1 MRDPVRE
8 AWLDTNVIVRLVA
21 GDGTAEMRA
30 GARRLLASAADGALV
45 LRLHPLVVG
54 ECLHVLSGL
63 YKGMR
68 AETAQTLRLVL
79 HRPGVLCVERPQ
91 LLRALSLWEQ
101 RTGLH
106 FVDCYLIASAEAAG
120 HAVASFDG
128 GIKRTGLVPVI
139 DAASA

>member
-1 MRDPVRE
+1 MREPVRE

-30 GARRLLASAADGALV
+30 GARRLLASAAEGRLV
-45 LRLHPLVVG
+45 LRLHPLVIG

-63 YKGMR
+63 YRGQR
-68 AETAQTLRLVL
+68 AETSRTLRVLL
-79 HRPGVLCVERPQ
+79 HRPGVQAVERPQ
-91 LLRALSLWEQ
+91 ALRALSLWEQ
-101 RTGLH
+101 RAGLH
-106 FVDCYLIASAEAAG
+106 FVDCYLIASAEASG

-128 GIKRTGLVPVI
+128 GIRRAGLVPVV